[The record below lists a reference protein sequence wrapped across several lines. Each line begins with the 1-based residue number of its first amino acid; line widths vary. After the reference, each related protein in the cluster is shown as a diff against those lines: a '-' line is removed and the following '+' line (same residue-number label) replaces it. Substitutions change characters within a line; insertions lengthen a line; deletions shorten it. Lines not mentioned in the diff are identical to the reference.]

1 MNWYVEHAGAVYG
14 SRHAPGRSGRV
25 FTVGNHTPRPHT
37 HSSLGRVFTVGNHIL
52 PPHTHSHAIDQ
63 VVLHEGSRGC

>member
-1 MNWYVEHAGAVYG
+1 MKTGFVEYVDTVCN

-25 FTVGNHTPRPHT
+25 FTVGNHILCPHA

-52 PPHTHSHAIDQ
+52 PPHTHSHAIDL
-63 VVLHEGSRGC
+63 VALHEGSE